1 MGLNH
6 VTIEVTDLE
15 NRLDTPWRL
24 P

>member
-15 NRLDTPWRL
+15 IRLDPPWRL